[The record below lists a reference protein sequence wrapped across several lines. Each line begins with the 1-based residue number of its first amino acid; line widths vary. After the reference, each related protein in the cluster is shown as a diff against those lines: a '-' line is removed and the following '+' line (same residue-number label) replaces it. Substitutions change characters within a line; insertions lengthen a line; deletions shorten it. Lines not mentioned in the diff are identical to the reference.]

1 MKELTGL
8 TREEVEERIKKNLV
22 NYDTTVPT
30 KSIKQIICMNIFT
43 LFNFLNFALAL
54 SLILVGSYKNLLFL
68 GVVFCNTII
77 SIIQEI
83 NAKRTIDKLSV
94 ITSKKSKVL
103 RNDII
108 EEINH
113 NEIVLDDIVYLS
125 LGSQVVTDSIIQ
137 TGTVEV
143 NESFIT
149 GEAIPIIKKEG
160 DQLLSG
166 SFIVSGSTYA
176 KVTHIG
182 LENYTAKISAEAR
195 YIKQVNSVLMT
206 SLKKIIKMISI
217 SIIPIGIILFLRQLG
232 IEDNNFSSAVVNTVA
247 AILGMIPEGL
257 VLLTSTVLAVSV
269 VKLSKYKV
277 LVQDLYCIE
286 TLARIDTLCL
296 DKTGT
301 LTEGNMEVYATVPY
315 EGTSIEQINQIL
327 CAITETL
334 EDENPTFN
342 ALKQKYHSKVNW
354 EVKTK
359 IPFSSERKYSGVEF
373 KNQGTYLLGAPEY
386 LLGEKYKIM
395 EKELEE
401 YVLENRVLVL
411 VHTENWTGTI
421 PNKIKPISLILI
433 RDKIRKEAASTLKYF
448 KEQGVDIKVISGDN
462 VQTVSNVAKRAGI
475 ENYQSM
481 IDMSTIKTSKE
492 LKEAAKKYTIFG
504 RVSPIQKKQLILALK
519 EQGHTVAM
527 TGDGVNDV
535 LALKESDCSI
545 AMNSGTDAARNVS
558 ELVLLDSNFDSMP
571 MVVAEGRKTVN
582 NIERSA
588 TLFLTKTTYATIL
601 AVVFAVLGLQYPFI
615 PIQLTLTSVVTI
627 GIPSFVLAL
636 EPNKNRIQGNFLKNV
651 FSKSIPSALT
661 IVFNILLIM
670 LASKL
675 FYFTDSQIST
685 LCVFMN
691 AFVGF
696 RLLYHLC
703 IPFNPLKKTLFTSM
717 ILLFILQIIF
727 LRKLYSLV
735 WLNLKM
741 TILLAGLMM
750 ISLIAFKLFTELV
763 KAQIRR
769 TGKQLRK

>member
-1 MKELTGL
+1 MKELSGL
-8 TREEVEERIKKNLV
+8 TIQEVEERIKKKQV

-30 KSIKQIICMNIFT
+30 KSIKQIICFNIFT

-54 SLILVGSYKNLLFL
+54 ALILVSSYKNLLFL

-94 ITSKKSKVL
+94 VTSKKSKVL
-103 RNDII
+103 RNGKLEDL
-108 EEINH
+108 NH
-113 NEIVLDDIVYLS
+113 NEIVLDDILYVS
-125 LGSQVVTDSIIQ
+125 LGNQVVTDAIILS
-137 TGTVEV
+137 GTVEV

-149 GEAIPIIKKEG
+149 GEAIPVIKKEG
-160 DQLLSG
+160 DRLLSG

-176 KVTHIG
+176 KVIHIG
-182 LENYTAKISAEAR
+182 LENYTAKISAEAH
-195 YIKQVNSVLMT
+195 YIKQVNSVLMN

-217 SIIPIGIILFLRQLG
+217 SIIPIGLILYIRQLG
-232 IEDNNFSSAVVNTVA
+232 IEDNDFSSSVVNTVA

-257 VLLTSTVLAVSV
+257 ILLTSTVLAVSV
-269 VKLSKYKV
+269 VKLSKYNV

-286 TLARIDTLCL
+286 TLARVDTLCL

-301 LTEGNMEVYATVPY
+301 LTEGDMEVYATVPY
-315 EGTSIEQINQIL
+315 EGISMETVSQIL
-327 CAITETL
+327 CAITEVL
-334 EDENPTFN
+334 EDDNPTFV
-342 ALKQKYHSKVNW
+342 ALKHKYKKHMNW

-373 KNQGTYLLGAPEY
+373 KNEGTFLLGAPEY
-386 LLGEKYKIM
+386 LLGEKYHLMKQ
-395 EKELEE
+395 ELEQ
-401 YVLENRVLVL
+401 YVLENRVLIL
-411 VHTENWTGTI
+411 IHTENWTGNI
-421 PNKIKPISLILI
+421 PKKMKLITLILI
-433 RDKIRKEAASTLKYF
+433 RDKIRKEANSTLKYF

-462 VQTVSNVAKRAGI
+462 VLTVSNVAKRAGI
-475 ENYQSM
+475 EYYNSM
-481 IDMSTIKTSKE
+481 IDMSTIKTEKE
-492 LKEAAKKYTIFG
+492 LKKAATQYTIFG
-504 RVSPIQKKQLILALK
+504 RVSPVQKKELICALK
-519 EQGHTVAM
+519 EQGHIVAM

-571 MVVAEGRKTVN
+571 MVVAEGRRTVN

-601 AVVFAVLGLQYPFI
+601 AVIFAILGLQYPFI

-627 GIPSFVLAL
+627 GIPSFILAL

-651 FSKSIPSALT
+651 FSRSIPSALT

-675 FYFTDSQIST
+675 FHFTESQIST

-703 IPFNPLKKTLFTSM
+703 VPFNTLKRSLFLSM
-717 ILLFILQIIF
+717 IALFIFQIIF
-727 LRKLYSLV
+727 LRQFYSLV

-741 TILLAGLMM
+741 IVLLIGLMM
-750 ISLIAFKLFTELV
+750 ISLIAFKLFTEFV
-763 KAQIRR
+763 KSKIQ
-769 TGKQLRK
+769 K